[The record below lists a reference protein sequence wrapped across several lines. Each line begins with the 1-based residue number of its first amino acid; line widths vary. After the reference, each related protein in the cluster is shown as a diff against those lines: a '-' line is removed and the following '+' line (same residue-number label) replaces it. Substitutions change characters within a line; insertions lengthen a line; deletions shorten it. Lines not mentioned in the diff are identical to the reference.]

1 MNALVIIQARSSSK
15 RLPGKVVAK
24 ASGKEMILHLVGRVA
39 KSKLISGLIV
49 ATTLDSTDDSLVEL
63 LEKEN
68 IPFFRG
74 ELEDVLSRFAA
85 VGEQKQPTHIVRITG
100 DCPLVDSSIIDLAV
114 QTAVLEK
121 YDYVSTDS
129 SYPDGFDV
137 EVFTLSA
144 LVEANLRAT
153 EPFDREHVTPY
164 IKRNSQK
171 IKYLTINPSCE
182 HIRVTLDE
190 PEDLVLI
197 KNIIDHFGADSGF
210 EMVDVVK
217 YLESNPRLMET
228 NSHFVRNEG
237 SRLTTN
243 QKLWKRAERVIPTG
257 NHLLSKNPNMHLPN
271 QWPNFFK
278 KAKGS
283 IIWDIEDREFL
294 DMSLMGVGTNTLG
307 YGNNYVDSK
316 VQAAISLGNMSTL
329 NSFEE
334 VELAEKLLSMH
345 QNFQMARFA
354 RTGGEANA
362 IAIRLARAAT
372 GKEIVAVCGYHGW
385 HDWYLA
391 GNIASKDGLNSHLLP
406 GLETRGVPD
415 ALNGTTT
422 TFHYGD
428 TNEFLS
434 AISDQ
439 NTAAVIMEVSR
450 SSKPDVNFLKLV
462 RDETSRRGI
471 VLVFDEC
478 SSGFRENFGSMHLTL
493 GVNPDLVMLGKAL
506 GNGYA
511 ITAVLGL
518 ESIMKE
524 AERTFISSTFWTER
538 IGFTAALATLEEMER
553 EKSWEKI
560 SSFGKEV
567 QSSWEDV
574 AKSSGVPIR
583 IGGYPAISSFV
594 FENPNHQI
602 LKTYITQEMLKKGIL
617 AGNMIYAS
625 TTHTPEMLSKYLDQ
639 LTLIFSNIASAI
651 ENDKVEELLDG
662 EVSRSGFGRLN

>member
-1 MNALVIIQARSSSK
+1 MNALVVIQARSASK
-15 RLPGKVVAK
+15 RLPGKVVARI
-24 ASGKEMILHLVGRVA
+24 SGKEMILHLVARVA
-39 KSKLISGLIV
+39 KAKLISGLIV
-49 ATTLDSTDDSLVEL
+49 ATTLDSTDDPLVKI

-74 ELEDVLSRFAA
+74 ALEDVLSRFAA
-85 VGEQKQPTHIVRITG
+85 IGEEIQPTHIVRITG
-100 DCPLVDSSIIDLAV
+100 DCPLIDWSIIDLAV
-114 QTAVLEK
+114 KTAVQDE

-129 SYPDGFDV
+129 TYPDGFDV

-144 LVEANLRAT
+144 LTEANLRAT
-153 EPFDREHVTPY
+153 ETFDREHVTPY

-171 IKYLTINPSCE
+171 IKYLSINPSYE
-182 HIRVTLDE
+182 HMRVTLDE
-190 PEDLVLI
+190 PEDLVVI
-197 KNIIDHFGADSGF
+197 KSIIDHFGVDTSF
-210 EMVDVVK
+210 VMDDVVR
-217 YLESNPRLMET
+217 YLESNPHVMEI
-228 NSHFVRNEG
+228 NSQFARNEG
-237 SRLTTN
+237 SRLTTS

-283 IIWDIEDREFL
+283 IIWDTEDRELL

-307 YGNNYVDSK
+307 YGNEYVDSR
-316 VQAAISLGNMSTL
+316 VQATISLGNMSTL

-345 QNFQMARFA
+345 PHFQMARFA

-391 GNIASKDGLNSHLLP
+391 GNISRKDGLNSHLLP

-415 ALNGTTT
+415 ALKGTTT

-428 TNEFLS
+428 ADEFMS
-434 AISDQ
+434 SIADQ

-450 SSKPDVNFLKLV
+450 SSKPDIDFLTLV
-462 RDETSRRGI
+462 RNETSKKGI

-478 SSGFRENFGSMHLTL
+478 SSGFRENFGAMHLNF

-538 IGFTAALATLEEMER
+538 IGFVAALATLEVMER

-567 QSSWEDV
+567 QSSWNDV
-574 AKSSGVPIR
+574 AERTGVPLK

-602 LKTYITQEMLKKGIL
+602 LKTYITQEMLKTGIL
-617 AGNMIYAS
+617 AGNMLYAS
-625 TTHTPEMLSKYLDQ
+625 TTHTPEMLSRYVDQ
-639 LTLIFSNIASAI
+639 LSLIFLKIGSAI
-651 ENDKVEELLDG
+651 ENEKIDKLLDG

>member
-1 MNALVIIQARSSSK
+1 M
-15 RLPGKVVAK
+15 AK

-39 KSKLISGLIV
+39 KSKLISGFIV
-49 ATTLDSTDDSLVEL
+49 ATTLDSTDDPLVEL

-74 ELEDVLSRFAA
+74 ELDDVLSRFAA
-85 VGEQKQPTHIVRITG
+85 VGEEIQPTHIVRLTG
-100 DCPLVDSSIIDLAV
+100 DCPLVDPSIIDLAV
-114 QTAVLEK
+114 ETATLEE
-121 YDYVSTDS
+121 YDYVSTDN

-137 EVFTLSA
+137 EVFTLAA
-144 LVEANLRAT
+144 LVEANLCAT

-171 IKYLTINPSCE
+171 IKFLTINPSYE

-190 PEDLVLI
+190 PEDLVVI
-197 KNIIDHFGADSGF
+197 KNIIDRFGVESSF

-217 YLESNPRLMET
+217 YLESNPGLMEM
-228 NSHFVRNEG
+228 NSRFVRNEG

-283 IIWDIEDREFL
+283 IIWDTEDHKLL

-307 YGNNYVDSK
+307 YGNEYVDSR
-316 VQAAISLGNMSTL
+316 VISTVSLGNMSTL

-345 QNFQMARFA
+345 PNFQMARFA

-372 GKEIVAVCGYHGW
+372 GKDIVAVCGYHGW

-391 GNIASKDGLNSHLLP
+391 GNIARKDGLNTHLLP

-428 TNEFLS
+428 NAEFLS
-434 AISDQ
+434 AIAHQ

-450 SSKPDVNFLKLV
+450 SSKPDIEFLKLV

-538 IGFTAALATLEEMER
+538 IGFAAALATLEEMER
-553 EKSWEKI
+553 EKSWKKI

-567 QSSWEDV
+567 QSSWEAV
-574 AKSSGVPIR
+574 SKSTGVPIK

-602 LKTYITQEMLKKGIL
+602 LKTFITQEMLKEGIL
-617 AGNMIYAS
+617 ASNILYAS

-639 LTLIFSNIASAI
+639 LGLVFSKIASAI
-651 ENDKVEELLDG
+651 ENEKVHELLDG
-662 EVSRSGFGRLN
+662 EASWSGFGRLN

>member
-137 EVFTLSA
+137 EVFTRSA

-197 KNIIDHFGADSGF
+197 KNIIDHFGAESGF

-538 IGFTAALATLEEMER
+538 IGFAAALATLEEMER
-553 EKSWEKI
+553 EKSWKKI

>member
-1 MNALVIIQARSSSK
+1 M
-15 RLPGKVVAK
+15 AK
-24 ASGKEMILHLVGRVA
+24 ATGKEMILHLVGRVA
-39 KSKLISGLIV
+39 KSKLISGFIV

-74 ELEDVLSRFAA
+74 ELDDVLSRFAA
-85 VGEQKQPTHIVRITG
+85 IGEKIQPTHIVRITG
-100 DCPLVDSSIIDLAV
+100 DCPLVDPSIIDLAV
-114 QTAVLEK
+114 QTALLEK

-171 IKYLTINPSCE
+171 IKYLTINPSYE
-182 HIRVTLDE
+182 HMRVTLDE
-190 PEDLVLI
+190 PEDLVVI
-197 KNIIDHFGADSGF
+197 KNIIDHFGVESSF

-217 YLESNPRLMET
+217 YLESNPRLMEI
-228 NSHFVRNEG
+228 NSRFARNEG

-283 IIWDIEDREFL
+283 IIWDIEERELL

-307 YGNNYVDSK
+307 YGNEHVDSR
-316 VQAAISLGNMSTL
+316 VQATISLGNMSTL

-345 QNFQMARFA
+345 PNFQMARFA

-391 GNIASKDGLNSHLLP
+391 GNIARKDGLNSHLLP
-406 GLETRGVPD
+406 GLETRGVPG

-428 TNEFLS
+428 SAEFLS
-434 AISDQ
+434 AITSQ

-450 SSKPDVNFLKLV
+450 SSKPDIDFLKLV
-462 RDETSRRGI
+462 RAETSRRGI

-538 IGFTAALATLEEMER
+538 IGFAAALATLEEMER

-567 QSSWEDV
+567 QSSWEAV
-574 AKSSGVPIR
+574 SKSSGVPIK

-594 FENPNHQI
+594 FENSNHQI
-602 LKTYITQEMLKKGIL
+602 LKTFITQEMLKEGIL
-617 AGNMIYAS
+617 AGNMLYAS

-639 LTLIFSNIASAI
+639 LSLVFSKIASAI
-651 ENDKVEELLDG
+651 ENEKFDELLDD